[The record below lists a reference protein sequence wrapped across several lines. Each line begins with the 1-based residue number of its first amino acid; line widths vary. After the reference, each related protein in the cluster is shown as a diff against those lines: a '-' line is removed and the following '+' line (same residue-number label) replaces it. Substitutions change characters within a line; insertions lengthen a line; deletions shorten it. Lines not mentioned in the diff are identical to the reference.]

1 MSTGCVPQLVCAV
14 VAVLL
19 HYCYTAVFIWM
30 LVEGLHLYSKVVRV
44 FGTER
49 SRMTYYVFFGWGRST
64 HSTYTNIHA
73 RTHAHSHA
81 RTHTHQ
87 NYFREDINKVN
98 SKP

>member
-1 MSTGCVPQLVCAV
+1 MVTDSRLCEHNGLRLMSYGCGWQLVCAV

-49 SRMTYYVFFGWGRST
+49 SRMTYYVCFGWGTSGNM
-64 HSTYTNIHA
+64 HS
-73 RTHAHSHA
+73 
-81 RTHTHQ
+81 
-87 NYFREDINKVN
+87 
-98 SKP
+98 

>member
-1 MSTGCVPQLVCAV
+1 M

-49 SRMTYYVFFGWGRST
+49 SRITYYVCFGWGRLPE
-64 HSTYTNIHA
+64 H
-73 RTHAHSHA
+73 
-81 RTHTHQ
+81 
-87 NYFREDINKVN
+87 VN
-98 SKP
+98 RQPYDDGNDQMLMMTTTMKAFILIS